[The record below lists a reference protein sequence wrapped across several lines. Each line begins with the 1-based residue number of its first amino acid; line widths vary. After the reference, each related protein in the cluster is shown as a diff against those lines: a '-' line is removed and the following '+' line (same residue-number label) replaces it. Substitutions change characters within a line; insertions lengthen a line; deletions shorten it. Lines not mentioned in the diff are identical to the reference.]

1 MPFSPQDIEPAG
13 YVAGTTALGYT
24 VARDGEIIG
33 RVHSFAAVAWLNA
46 GDDPR
51 EIIARRLNEVE
62 ESEGFEKLAAALA
75 ATLDL
80 G

>member
-1 MPFSPQDIEPAG
+1 MPFSPDDIEPAG
-13 YVAGTTALGYT
+13 YVAGTTALDYT

-33 RVHSFAAVAWLNA
+33 RVRSFAAVAWLNA

-62 ESEGFEKLAAALA
+62 ESEGFEKLASALA

>member
-1 MPFSPQDIEPAG
+1 MPFTRDDIEPAG
-13 YVAGTTALGYT
+13 SVPGTTALAYT
-24 VARDGEIIG
+24 VARDGQELG

-51 EIIARRLNEVE
+51 EIIARRLNEIE
-62 ESEGFEKLAAALA
+62 ESEGVEKLASALDV
-75 ATLDL
+75 TLDI